1 METIKCKACGSN
13 DIIIQDDYCVCRY
26 CGTKSILDRQA
37 KLISEKKNSISQ
49 NKNAVNAISILND
62 EEDRRV
68 VEAIKQAELNTSGE
82 IKVHIENRCKGNV
95 EERSLYVFDKLKLH
109 ETKLRNGVLIYL
121 AVRDHKFAILG
132 DEGINKV
139 VGDGFWNDV
148 KDLMQAHFKEGRFAE
163 GLEQGIQRCGEKLK
177 TYFPYQSDDIN
188 EIPDEI
194 SYEIN

>member
-1 METIKCKACGSN
+1 MS
-13 DIIIQDDYCVCRY
+13 
-26 CGTKSILDRQA
+26 
-37 KLISEKKNSISQ
+37 
-49 NKNAVNAISILND
+49 NAITILNR

-68 VEAIKQAELNTSGE
+68 VEAIKQAERNTSGE
-82 IKVHIENRCKGNV
+82 IKVHIENRCKGDV
-95 EERSLYVFDKLKLH
+95 EERSLVVFSKLKLN

-132 DEGINKV
+132 DEGINNV
-139 VGDGFWNDV
+139 VGQGFWNDV
-148 KDLMQAHFKEGRFAE
+148 KDLMLSQFKEGRFAD

-194 SYEIN
+194 SYENN

>member
-1 METIKCKACGSN
+1 MS
-13 DIIIQDDYCVCRY
+13 
-26 CGTKSILDRQA
+26 
-37 KLISEKKNSISQ
+37 
-49 NKNAVNAISILND
+49 NAITILNR

-82 IKVHIENRCKGNV
+82 IKVHIENRCKGDV
-95 EERSLYVFDKLKLH
+95 EERSLVVFNKLKLN
-109 ETKLRNGVLIYL
+109 ETKLQNGVLIYL

-132 DEGINKV
+132 DEGINNV
-139 VGDGFWNDV
+139 VGQGFWNDV
-148 KDLMQAHFKEGRFAE
+148 KDLMLSHFKENRFAD

-194 SYEIN
+194 SYENN

>member
-1 METIKCKACGSN
+1 MKVLLS
-13 DIIIQDDYCVCRY
+13 
-26 CGTKSILDRQA
+26 LHP
-37 KLISEKKNSISQ
+37 KKENMS
-49 NKNAVNAISILND
+49 NAITILNH

-82 IKVHIENRCKGNV
+82 IKVHIENRCRGDV
-95 EERSLYVFDKLKLH
+95 EKRSLVVFKHLKLN

-121 AVRDHKFAILG
+121 AIKDHKFAILG

-139 VGDGFWNDV
+139 VEDDFWNDV
-148 KDLMQAHFKEGRFAE
+148 KDLMLSHFKEGRFTE

-194 SYEIN
+194 SYGNN

>member
-1 METIKCKACGSN
+1 MS
-13 DIIIQDDYCVCRY
+13 
-26 CGTKSILDRQA
+26 
-37 KLISEKKNSISQ
+37 
-49 NKNAVNAISILND
+49 NAINILNR

-82 IKVHIENRCKGNV
+82 IKVHIENHCQGDV
-95 EERSLYVFDKLKLH
+95 EQRSLYVFNRLKLD
-109 ETKLRNGVLIYL
+109 ETKLHNGVLIYL
-121 AVRDHKFAILG
+121 AAKDHKFAILG

-139 VGDGFWNDV
+139 VEDGFWNDV
-148 KDLMQAHFKEGRFAE
+148 KDLIQSHFKEGRFAE

-194 SYEIN
+194 SYENN

>member
-1 METIKCKACGSN
+1 MS
-13 DIIIQDDYCVCRY
+13 
-26 CGTKSILDRQA
+26 
-37 KLISEKKNSISQ
+37 
-49 NKNAVNAISILND
+49 NAITILNR
-62 EEDRRV
+62 EEDHRV

-82 IKVHIENRCKGNV
+82 IKVHIENRCKGDV
-95 EERSLYVFDKLKLH
+95 EERSLVVFNKLKLN

-132 DEGINKV
+132 DEGINNV
-139 VGDGFWNDV
+139 VGQGFWNDV
-148 KDLMQAHFKEGRFAE
+148 KDLMLSQFKEGRFAD

-194 SYEIN
+194 SYENN